1 MNKSILV
8 IGKNGQLGQ
17 SLFKVIE
24 DNSLKSKPD
33 NWNFKFISRDEL
45 DLSNL
50 KSIKEFFYNQK
61 FSVIINFAAYTSV
74 DKAESDIDLANQI
87 NHLAVAE
94 LAEVA
99 KNQEI
104 PLIHIS
110 TDYVFHGQEFKTYIE
125 SDNTDPVNVYGLT
138 KLKGEQSLIASGCTG
153 AIIRTS
159 WLYSEYGK
167 NFVKTILGLGKKL
180 DNINVVND
188 QVGSPTYAINLA
200 RLILTIL
207 NKQQT
212 INILNSQLNIYHF
225 SDEGICSWYDFAKT
239 IFKLSDIKCEVNPV
253 KTKDYPS
260 KAKRPNYNVMS
271 KKKIKQ
277 HFPDFAIQHWKDS
290 LINCLTEIKKNRDLL
305 A

>member
-1 MNKSILV
+1 MNKNILV

-24 DNSLKSKPD
+24 NCTVNSMPN
-33 NWNFKFISRDEL
+33 NWIFNFISRDEL

-50 KSIKEFFYNQK
+50 KSIKEFFHHQK

-74 DKAESDIDLANQI
+74 DKAENDIELANQI
-87 NHLAVAE
+87 NHLAVAK

-110 TDYVFHGQEFKTYIE
+110 TDYVFHGQEFKSYTE
-125 SDNTDPVNVYGLT
+125 TDNTDPQNVYGLT
-138 KLKGEQSLIASGCTG
+138 KLKGEQSLIASGCKG

-167 NFVKTILGLGKKL
+167 NFVKTILNLGKEN
-180 DNINVVND
+180 DNIDVVSD

-200 RLILTIL
+200 KAIFTML

-212 INILNSQLNIYHF
+212 IKILNSQLNIYHF

-239 IFKLSDIKCEVNPV
+239 IIKISNINCEVNPV

-260 KAKRPNYNVMS
+260 KAKRPNYNVMN
-271 KKKIKQ
+271 KNKIKQ
-277 HFPDFAIQHWKDS
+277 HLPDFEIPHWKES
-290 LINCLTEIKKNRDLL
+290 LVNCLIEIRKTEIH
-305 A
+305 